1 MRVKIIIA
9 VVLLF
14 TISFS
19 WGCRSEK
26 SFNDRLQ
33 LITEPYI
40 FSILEWE
47 WQMMVSSLDRIFQVH
62 EHKIED
68 EIILVRDYF
77 SIINEIDDLNWKL
90 FRLRDGSGQGD
101 VNSTEAELLTLIEK
115 RNALEDSVEVIIE
128 RQIRDIL
135 ISEGIFNPIDNYL
148 PLKVS
153 LPPINFELEE
163 PPKLLVVSPRDKI
176 QSLREITLLQ
186 GISLGEIQKIE
197 HDVGELDVSS
207 LVVELGGLGAT
218 YPTFVTNDASLRFTI
233 NTAIEEWLH
242 QYLAF
247 KPLGFLYILDVLGI
261 AKNYEVATINETF
274 ASMFSKELGSI
285 VCQRFYPLDGCIRQ
299 APADADS
306 EFNRLMRQI
315 RIHVDELLLA
325 GQVEQAESYMEEQRQ
340 LLVSKGY
347 YIRKLNQAYFAFHGT
362 YADRPTS
369 VSPIGAELGYLRE
382 QSSTL
387 RIFLNTAAMI
397 RNRADLINLVGR

>member
-19 WGCRSEK
+19 WGCRSEE

-77 SIINEIDDLNWKL
+77 SIVNEIDDLNWKL

-115 RNALEDSVEVIIE
+115 RNALEDTVEVIIE

-176 QSLREITLLQ
+176 QSLREITLIQ

-247 KPLGFLYILDVLGI
+247 KPLGFLYVLDVLGI

-325 GQVEQAESYMEEQRQ
+325 GQVEQAEAYMEEQRQ
-340 LLVSKGY
+340 RLASKGY

-382 QSSTL
+382 QSPTL

-397 RNRADLINLVGR
+397 RNRADLINLVGK